1 MPFTVETTEPKD
13 ARQLLGNDGGALGKS
28 LFKPVYESDLNKDE
42 RDVAV
47 YLDGDT
53 AISWWHRNVAR
64 AQYGLQGWK
73 RSRIYPDFIFAAG
86 GAGASRRITV
96 LETKGDHLD
105 NLDTDYKR
113 ALLSFLSGNFRWD
126 DATPAGE
133 LQLVT
138 NTGESVECTLIL
150 MSEWKARLP
159 SFLADR
165 RRST

>member
-1 MPFTVETTEPKD
+1 METTEPMD
-13 ARQLLGNDGGALGKS
+13 ARQLLSQDGGALGKS
-28 LFKPVYESDLNKDE
+28 LFSPVYESELNKDE

-86 GAGASRRITV
+86 GAGTSRRIIV

-113 ALLSFLSGNFRWD
+113 TLLSFLSGKFQWG
-126 DATPAGE
+126 DAMPAGE

-150 MSEWKARLP
+150 MSEWKTILP
-159 SFLADR
+159 TFLANR
-165 RRST
+165 AEA